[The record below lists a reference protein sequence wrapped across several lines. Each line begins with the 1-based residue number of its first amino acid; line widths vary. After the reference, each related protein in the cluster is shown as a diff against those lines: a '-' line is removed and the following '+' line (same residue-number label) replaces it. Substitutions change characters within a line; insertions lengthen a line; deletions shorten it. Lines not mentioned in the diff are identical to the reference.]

1 MMIQIACGDG
11 IDLFP
16 VASNFSARKNQVKV
30 ESFYIFIF
38 NNVKLEFKILLY
50 QSNKVVFKVK
60 VLSL

>member
-1 MMIQIACGDG
+1 MIRIACGDG

-38 NNVKLEFKILLY
+38 NKVKLEFKIILY

-60 VLSL
+60 VLTL